1 MLEFI
6 YTPRTTAKAA
16 PVIGAGDYLPNNV
29 LERSKVSPMG
39 AVASIAQWLEN
50 RGFEVVETRAL
61 FVAGQLELITACGL
75 AVSTSGFVTTAR
87 KN

>member
-39 AVASIAQWLEN
+39 AAASIAQWLEN
-50 RGFEVVETRAL
+50 RGFVVEETRAL
-61 FVAGQLELITACGL
+61 SVAGQVEIITACGL
-75 AVSTSGFVTTAR
+75 AVSTSGYVSRATR
-87 KN
+87 